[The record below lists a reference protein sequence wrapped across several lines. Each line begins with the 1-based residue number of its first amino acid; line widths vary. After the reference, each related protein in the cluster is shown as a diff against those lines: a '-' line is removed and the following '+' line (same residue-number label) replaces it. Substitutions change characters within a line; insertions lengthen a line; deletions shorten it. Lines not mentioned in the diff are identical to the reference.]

1 MYDLLSGLFIIA
13 LQLIIAPLFNLLIMC
28 LAELMIKESP
38 KKARA
43 DNACT
48 GHIDRQMFAF

>member
-1 MYDLLSGLFIIA
+1 MYGLLSESFIIA
-13 LQLIIAPLFNLLIMC
+13 LQLIIAPLFHLLIMC
-28 LAELMIKESP
+28 LAELMIGESP

-48 GHIDRQMFAF
+48 GHIDRQMFPF